1 MSFNAII
8 RDRVKI
14 LKIISLP
21 NSFIELIPLKFI
33 KGLKTK
39 FQCGDF
45 FYFQMKILIILFLS
59 ICSAFSEENFQG
71 SSSSQIKGSGSV
83 IFLCLKS
90 INYS

>member
-45 FYFQMKILIILFLS
+45 FLFSDENPHNIIFKHLFG
-59 ICSAFSEENFQG
+59 FF
-71 SSSSQIKGSGSV
+71 
-83 IFLCLKS
+83 
-90 INYS
+90 

>member
-45 FYFQMKILIILFLS
+45 LFSDENPHNIIFKHLFG
-59 ICSAFSEENFQG
+59 FF
-71 SSSSQIKGSGSV
+71 
-83 IFLCLKS
+83 
-90 INYS
+90 